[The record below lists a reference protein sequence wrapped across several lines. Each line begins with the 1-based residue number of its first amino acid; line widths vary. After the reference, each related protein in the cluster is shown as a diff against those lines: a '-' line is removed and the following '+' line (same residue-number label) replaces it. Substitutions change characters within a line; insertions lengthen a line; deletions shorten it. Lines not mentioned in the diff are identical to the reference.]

1 MKPEF
6 ELDRRHHH
14 IRNSI
19 IIIHHHSHHHW
30 HLVWISFASH
40 CIFLVLWKNIEALLR
55 EYWLLLQLLI
65 CCSSNQFKHLKLVL
79 ESTLVAFVW
88 RTIINPIFSLS
99 CKLIV
104 LRRQIRCKNGGLW
117 TYVLTM
123 AHYGVTRSSLSSLSS
138 SSSSPSSFII
148 PTLPSSSSSSS
159 SSSSPSL
166 SSNTIDFV
174 VFRMQ

>member
-79 ESTLVAFVW
+79 ESTSVAFVW

-117 TYVLTM
+117 TLPWVAIVVIWRNCCSLGWMKISKTDRRTYRCGQWLTM
-123 AHYGVTRSSLSSLSS
+123 A
-138 SSSSPSSFII
+138 
-148 PTLPSSSSSSS
+148 
-159 SSSSPSL
+159 
-166 SSNTIDFV
+166 
-174 VFRMQ
+174 